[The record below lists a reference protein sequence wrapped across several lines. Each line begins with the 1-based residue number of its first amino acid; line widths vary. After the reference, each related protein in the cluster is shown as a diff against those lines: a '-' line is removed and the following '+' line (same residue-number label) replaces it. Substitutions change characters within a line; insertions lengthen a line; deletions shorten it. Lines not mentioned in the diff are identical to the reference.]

1 MRNGSRLRRQL
12 DLGLPPP
19 PWLPRAALA
28 LSAALHLVL
37 FLTLSI
43 EGRPPGAPIALG
55 PRVQVV
61 ELPPYPV
68 VRAAPPA
75 EPAGPVEAGGAP
87 RFGRNAPAATGRAD
101 TALAPPVPEPVTD
114 PAERADSGAAASAVA
129 GRIGPGI
136 ARGRLWVRPLPL
148 PPRELA
154 RRLTRSHTE
163 LVDSAVTEVVQAFL
177 DSIAADPAS
186 QGVRLPSWTTTVAGT
201 KFGLDSKYLYIAGLK
216 IPAAVLALLPIPAMG
231 NELHAFDRSGE
242 MYDDLRR
249 AAQRSDNVAEF
260 KDAIREIRER
270 TEREREFQR
279 NQRSDPDRAEN
290 ELEAQ

>member
-1 MRNGSRLRRQL
+1 LRRQL

-19 PWLPRAALA
+19 RRLSRVALA
-28 LSAALHLVL
+28 FSAALHLVL

-43 EGRPPGAPIALG
+43 EGRPLGAPIALG
-55 PRVQVV
+55 PRVQLV
-61 ELPPYPV
+61 ELPPYPML
-68 VRAAPPA
+68 RTAPLP
-75 EPAGPVEAGGAP
+75 EPTGPSAGGGAT
-87 RFGRNAPAATGRAD
+87 RLGRNAPPAAGHAD
-101 TALAPPVPEPVTD
+101 TALFAPVPERVTNR
-114 PAERADSGAAASAVA
+114 AERTDTGAAESAVT

-177 DSIAADPAS
+177 DSIARDPAS

-201 KFGLDSKYLYIAGLK
+201 KFGLDSKYLYIAGLR
-216 IPAAVLALLPIPAMG
+216 IPAAVLALLPIPSMG

-242 MYDDLRR
+242 MYEDLRR

-270 TEREREFQR
+270 SEREREFQR
-279 NQRSDPDRAEN
+279 NQRSDPDRTEN

>member
-1 MRNGSRLRRQL
+1 VQL
-12 DLGLPPP
+12 
-19 PWLPRAALA
+19 
-28 LSAALHLVL
+28 
-37 FLTLSI
+37 
-43 EGRPPGAPIALG
+43 
-55 PRVQVV
+55 V
-61 ELPPYPV
+61 ELPPYPL
-68 VRAAPPA
+68 VRPAPRAEPTGPA
-75 EPAGPVEAGGAP
+75 ERAGAARP
-87 RFGRNAPAATGRAD
+87 GRNAPAAAGRAD
-101 TALAPPVPEPVTD
+101 TAVPAPAPEPVRAV
-114 PAERADSGAAASAVA
+114 AERPDTGAEQAAVA

-177 DSIAADPAS
+177 DSIAQDPAS
-186 QGVRLPSWTTTVAGT
+186 QGVRLPGWTTTVAGT
-201 KFGLDSKYLYIAGLK
+201 KFGLDSKYLYLAGLK

-231 NELHAFDRSGE
+231 NELDAFDRSGE

-279 NQRSDPDRAEN
+279 NQRSDPERTER

>member
-1 MRNGSRLRRQL
+1 M
-12 DLGLPPP
+12 
-19 PWLPRAALA
+19 
-28 LSAALHLVL
+28 L
-37 FLTLSI
+37 FATLTI
-43 EGRPPGAPIALG
+43 EGRMPAVPLISPPDI
-55 PRVQVV
+55 RIV

-68 VRAAPPA
+68 VPAP
-75 EPAGPVEAGGAP
+75 AP
-87 RFGRNAPAATGRAD
+87 RTPSSPAVRTTGPRPATDRVATAPAPAAD
-101 TALAPPVPEPVTD
+101 TAAAAAVPIPELAE
-114 PAERADSGAAASAVA
+114 AADSAAGEPRVVA

-136 ARGRLWVRPLPL
+136 ARGRLWVPPLPL

-177 DSIAADPAS
+177 DSIARDPAS
-186 QGVRLPSWTTTVAGT
+186 QGMALPSWTTTVAGT
-201 KFGLDSKYLYIAGLK
+201 KFGLDSKYLYVAGLK

-231 NELHAFDRSGE
+231 NELKAFDRSGQ

-249 AAQRSDNVAEF
+249 AAQRSQNVAEF

-279 NQRSDPDRAEN
+279 NQRSDPDRAEG

>member
-1 MRNGSRLRRQL
+1 M
-12 DLGLPPP
+12 
-19 PWLPRAALA
+19 
-28 LSAALHLVL
+28 L
-37 FLTLSI
+37 FATLTI
-43 EGRPPGAPIALG
+43 EGRMPTARLVSPPE
-55 PRVQVV
+55 VQVI

-68 VRAAPPA
+68 VPTPAPLAPSSPAAR
-75 EPAGPVEAGGAP
+75 PAGPRETPALAAAGP
-87 RFGRNAPAATGRAD
+87 APAADTSAAAAAVVPQLAEAED
-101 TALAPPVPEPVTD
+101 TAASAP
-114 PAERADSGAAASAVA
+114 RAVA

-136 ARGRLWVRPLPL
+136 ARGRLWVPPLPL

-177 DSIAADPAS
+177 DSIARDPAS
-186 QGVRLPSWTTTVAGT
+186 QGMALPSWTTTVAGT
-201 KFGLDSKYLYIAGLK
+201 KFGLDSKYLYLAGLK

-231 NELHAFDRSGE
+231 NELKAFDRSGQ

-249 AAQRSDNVAEF
+249 AAQRSQNVAEF

-279 NQRSDPDRAEN
+279 NQRSEPDRAEG

>member
-1 MRNGSRLRRQL
+1 
-12 DLGLPPP
+12 
-19 PWLPRAALA
+19 
-28 LSAALHLVL
+28 VL

-43 EGRPPGAPIALG
+43 EGRPPRVPLG
-55 PRVQVV
+55 SRAQVRIV

-68 VRAAPPA
+68 EARRQLVPALPSTPGAAPVTGRSA
-75 EPAGPVEAGGAP
+75 TAP
-87 RFGRNAPAATGRAD
+87 PGRPDSTVPAPAD
-101 TALAPPVPEPVTD
+101 TPALA
-114 PAERADSGAAASAVA
+114 ERPDSGAAERAVA

-177 DSIAADPAS
+177 DSIARDPAS
-186 QGVRLPSWTTTVAGT
+186 QAVTLPSWTTTVAGT
-201 KFGLDSKYLYIAGLK
+201 KFGLDSKYLYLAGLK
-216 IPAAVLALLPIPAMG
+216 IPAAVLALLPIPSMG
-231 NELHAFDRSGE
+231 NELDAFDRSGE

-249 AAQRSDNVAEF
+249 AAQRSQNVAEF

-270 TEREREFQR
+270 TEREREFER
-279 NQRSDPDRAEN
+279 NQRSEPDRTDR